1 MTKVIEITH
10 KTRIKAG
17 ISTQLHI
24 ARDVP
29 LSPTQHIVTMR
40 TCLGLFYQL
49 GSRNSTLVLAQKTSR
64 LFNRTSVLSI
74 VFSELLSFQQLFFI
88 FVVSISVA
96 ELPLASLASG
106 EHMHYPVA
114 SV

>member
-1 MTKVIEITH
+1 MTKVIEITP

-29 LSPTQHIVTMR
+29 LSLTQHMVTMR
-40 TCLGLFYQL
+40 TCLCLFYQL
-49 GSRNSTLVLAQKTSR
+49 GSLNSTLVLAQKTSR
-64 LFNRTSVLSI
+64 LFNRTSVLSA
-74 VFSELLSFQQLFFI
+74 VFSELPTAFFI
-88 FVVSISVA
+88 FVVAISVA
-96 ELPLASLASG
+96 ELPLAPLASG